1 MHALVLYGIANV
13 CARSCTESEEATA
26 SSTSLLA
33 THLKCLIIPVPYV
46 TSILK
51 TLKTC
56 VHGGREAKQ
65 RETKPP
71 LWLRKLKAEWGK
83 KMASSF
89 LYASSCGSLGA
100 VKYLLANRQKPN
112 IRYIYIVYCDCYL
125 L

>member
-33 THLKCLIIPVPYV
+33 TPLKCLIIAVPYV

-83 KMASSF
+83 KMASTF

-100 VKYLLANRQKPN
+100 VKYLLGSRQKPN
-112 IRYIYIVYCDCYL
+112 IRYIHSTL
-125 L
+125 